1 MYVKVIAIL
10 RWDVFLRHGVDLL
23 GMLLSKLKLFEL
35 VLLKEMVMIQMY
47 DMLQNVYTTIHCVIP
62 SVVTVAGI

>member
-1 MYVKVIAIL
+1 
-10 RWDVFLRHGVDLL
+10 LRHGVDLL

-47 DMLQNVYTTIHCVIP
+47 DMLQNVHTTIHCVIP
-62 SVVTVAGI
+62 LGFILLENVCIVI